1 MRRTPLIALSALL
14 IALGFVRGSWG
25 IEPAAPPTP
34 AQRTARA
41 DALLKSWTAGAGAGC
56 SAAVDLAGQT
66 VWSAVSGDADL
77 EHAAHITP
85 TTPFDVGS
93 VAKPVTALAVLLLVQ
108 DGKLTLDDSIADRLP
123 DLPAAYRP
131 VRVRHLLS
139 HTSGVPDWQDLLH
152 GLMGFRRD
160 DEVREDDVLRAL
172 RGRRALNFAPGT
184 QVQYSNSNYALLG
197 ELVRRISGMPLAEL
211 ARTRIFMPL
220 EMRDSRI
227 VDDHTALIPGV
238 ANGYQHSDEPGPGGS
253 TWELVPRTND
263 LVGPQNFYTTAG
275 DLLKL
280 LRAQTRSPW
289 RELFARL
296 QEPATLG
303 DGKPALDAAGRR
315 AGHGVWIQTLA
326 GQTLVGHSGYTQG
339 TRAGAFRVQ
348 ETGDAVAL
356 LCNRNDLDPDI
367 QAMELLD
374 VFTGSRWASLWQER
388 PAGAPPLEHAPA
400 EIARFAGVYQLP
412 GWGISYRLIATADG
426 LILNRPGRKLVALAD
441 GSYAVTDAPG
451 TLLRL
456 ETTPEGTRML
466 LWNAGSTEREL
477 PEVYPRISKDD
488 HYLPTPEDLAK
499 RVGCY
504 ESPEL
509 GSSVELRQ
517 ADDKTL
523 RLLDE
528 KGRALD
534 FQALLPDLWRG
545 GNQIL
550 QVDRGD
556 GSAVR
561 GFFRSTEIA
570 WRVWYRRRPC
580 VGAE

>member
-14 IALGFVRGSWG
+14 IATGSVRGSWG
-25 IEPAAPPTP
+25 IAPAAPPTP
-34 AQRTARA
+34 AERSARA

-66 VWSAVSGDADL
+66 VWSGVSGDADL
-77 EHAAHITP
+77 EHAAHITS

-93 VAKPVTALAVLLLVQ
+93 LAKPVTALAVLLLVQ
-108 DGKLTLDDSIADRLP
+108 DGKLALDDSIADRLP

-131 VRVRHLLS
+131 VHIRHLLS
-139 HTSGVPDWQDLLH
+139 HTSGVPDWQDLLQ
-152 GLMGFRRD
+152 GLAGFRRD

-184 QVQYSNSNYALLG
+184 QEQYSNSNYVLLG

-211 ARTRIFMPL
+211 ARTRIFTPL

-253 TWELVPRTND
+253 SWELVPRTND
-263 LVGPQNFYTTAG
+263 LVGPQNLYTTAG

-296 QEPATLG
+296 QEPATLAG
-303 DGKPALDAAGRR
+303 GKPALDAAGRR

-326 GQTLVGHSGYTQG
+326 GQTLLGHSGYTHG

-348 ETGDAVAL
+348 ETGAAVAL
-356 LCNRNDLDPDI
+356 LCNRNDVDPDL
-367 QAMELLD
+367 QAMQLLD
-374 VFTGSRWASLWQER
+374 VFTDSRWASLWREK
-388 PAGAPPLEHAPA
+388 PAGAPPIEPAPA
-400 EIARFAGVYQLP
+400 GITHFAGVYQLP
-412 GWGISYRLIATADG
+412 GWGMTYRLIATAEG
-426 LILNRPGRKLVALAD
+426 LILNRPGRKLVALTD
-441 GSYAVTDAPG
+441 GSYTVTDAPG
-451 TLLRL
+451 TRIRL
-456 ETTPEGTRML
+456 EASAGGPRMVL
-466 LWNAGSTEREL
+466 LSAGATL
-477 PEVYPRISKDD
+477 PEIYNRVSSED
-488 HYLPTPEDLAK
+488 HYSPSLGEIQQRA
-499 RVGCY
+499 GCY

-509 GSSVELRQ
+509 GSSVVLHPG
-517 ADDKTL
+517 DDKTL
-523 RLLDE
+523 RLVDE
-528 KGRALD
+528 KGRAID
-534 FQALLPDLWRG
+534 FQPMLPDLWRG
-545 GNQIL
+545 GTQIL
-550 QVDRGD
+550 DFDPSD
-556 GSAVR
+556 GTAVR

-580 VGAE
+580 VGPES